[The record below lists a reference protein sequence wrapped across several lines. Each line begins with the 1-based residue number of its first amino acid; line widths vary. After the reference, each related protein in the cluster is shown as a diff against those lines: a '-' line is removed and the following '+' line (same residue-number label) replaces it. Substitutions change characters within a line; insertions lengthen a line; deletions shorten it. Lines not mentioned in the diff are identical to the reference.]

1 MKSIFRIFIFSVV
14 FATLPPPNSFADA
27 AQNRADDISKPA
39 AGQITLRDDESSKPI
54 TLRQAIALAL
64 VKNPEL
70 QAFDREIRAR
80 EANVIQAGLLPNPEI
95 EATNENF
102 GGQRAFSGFQQTQTT
117 IALSQVILLGGK
129 RTKRARVAELSK
141 TLAEWDYETKR
152 MDVLTQLSK
161 AFTDVLGFQ
170 EQLKLMRELMRLA
183 KRVHQTVSERVKA
196 GKVSPIEATRTQV
209 ALAST
214 RIDLNRAERGLKA
227 ARRRLA
233 ATWGSAHARFE
244 AAQGDLFAIAP
255 VPSQASLEQRI
266 ADNPDLARWV
276 TEIAQRQAVV
286 DNEKSKAI
294 PNLTLTGGY
303 QRMGQTHDN
312 AFVVGFSMPIMIFNR
327 NQGAIQEAFSRV
339 SKAETNQRAAKV
351 RVSAALSQVYQALAF
366 AHSEVIV
373 LKEQILPSA
382 ESAFNAINEGYRFGK
397 FPFLNVLDSQ
407 RTLFQARAQYLRALI
422 SYHKA
427 AVDVERLI
435 GAPLNKRLAFA
446 PAPE

>member
-1 MKSIFRIFIFSVV
+1 MKRIFRLFIFSLV
-14 FATLPPPNSFADA
+14 FSVLPPLDSFAEDA
-27 AQNRADDISKPA
+27 RNRAAEISA
-39 AGQITLRDDESSKPI
+39 GSAGQITLRNEDSTEPI
-54 TLRQAIALAL
+54 TLRQAVALAL

-70 QAFDREIRAR
+70 KAFDREIRAR
-80 EANVIQAGLLPNPEI
+80 EANIIQAGLLPNPEI

-102 GGQRAFSGFQQTQTT
+102 GGQRAFSGFQQTQATF
-117 IALSQVILLGGK
+117 ALSQVILLGGK
-129 RTKRARVAELSK
+129 RTKRARVAALSK

-170 EQLKLMRELMRLA
+170 EQLKLMQELMRLA
-183 KRVHQTVSERVKA
+183 TRVHQTVSERVKA

-209 ALAST
+209 ALSST

-233 ATWGSAHARFE
+233 ATWGSSNPRFE
-244 AAQGDLFAIAP
+244 AARGDLFSIAP
-255 VPSQASLEQRI
+255 IPSQASLEQLI
-266 ADNPDLARWV
+266 SDNPDLARWI

-303 QRMGQTHDN
+303 QRMGQTNDN

-351 RVSAALSQVYQALAF
+351 RVSAALSQAYQALAF
-366 AHSEVIV
+366 AHSEVTA
-373 LKEQILPSA
+373 LKEQVLPSA

-397 FPFLNVLDSQ
+397 FPFLN
-407 RTLFQARAQYLRALI
+407 
-422 SYHKA
+422 
-427 AVDVERLI
+427 
-435 GAPLNKRLAFA
+435 
-446 PAPE
+446 